1 MRLKSDIS
9 FFQISNKLK
18 ASTQDTTA
26 TDESVVDSAVMVNE
40 QIVITLEL
48 VNKLENQ
55 FANEIIATEGPK

>member
-40 QIVITLEL
+40 QIVSTLEL
-48 VNKLENQ
+48 VIKLEN
-55 FANEIIATEGPK
+55 